1 MEVVVVDGQ
10 KENEKTIHGF
20 LATLQSVRVGTKVIS
35 YIPYT
40 KGEYADIAKAIYR
53 MCCIDLIDDFTQ
65 DYNNERFRIVS
76 YKKSDGQYYAALEKY
91 LRRYY
96 TVERAAELVSEV
108 PSYRG
113 ENEIHKCL
121 GFLTHFIYDKI
132 AVKRKRALMTCSLFV
147 YTVLM

>member
-65 DYNNERFRIVS
+65 DYNNERFRMHHLTKYWVS
-76 YKKSDGQYYAALEKY
+76 SKVQIFL
-91 LRRYY
+91 
-96 TVERAAELVSEV
+96 
-108 PSYRG
+108 
-113 ENEIHKCL
+113 L
-121 GFLTHFIYDKI
+121 GAK
-132 AVKRKRALMTCSLFV
+132 
-147 YTVLM
+147 